1 MHAGIVGELGM
12 ERRGQRAAFADGQR
26 LDPTRPAVQ
35 GSEYAAEVYYSIHPT
50 EWLEMRPNVQ
60 FVHHPGGYS
69 QAEDVTILGL
79 KAAFI
84 L

>member
-1 MHAGIVGELGM
+1 VARTHVNGRV
-12 ERRGQRAAFADGQR
+12 ADGQR
-26 LDPTRPAVQ
+26 LDPTRPAVL
-35 GSEYAAEVYYSIHPT
+35 GSEYAAEVYYSIHPA

-69 QAEDVTILGL
+69 QVDDVTILGL
-79 KAAFI
+79 KAAFT